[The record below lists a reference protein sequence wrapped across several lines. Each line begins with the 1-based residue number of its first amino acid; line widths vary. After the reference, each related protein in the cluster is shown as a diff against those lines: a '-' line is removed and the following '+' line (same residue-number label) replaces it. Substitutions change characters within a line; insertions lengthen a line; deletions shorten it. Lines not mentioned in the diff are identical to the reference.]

1 MANHVQ
7 HVLTSTKAKKEKS
20 TIKKRCKIEKNV
32 SCESYNII
40 YMLHCNKCGKKYVG
54 TTGHQLKKRLAEH
67 RGYIINQVTSKS
79 TGAHWNLS
87 GHSLDHLK
95 VLILE
100 QVKSKD
106 EYKEL

>member
-1 MANHVQ
+1 MFHVRVIILYICYIAQ
-7 HVLTSTKAKKEKS
+7 
-20 TIKKRCKIEKNV
+20 NV
-32 SCESYNII
+32 E
-40 YMLHCNKCGKKYVG
+40 KKYVG
-54 TTGHQLKKRLAEH
+54 TTGRQLKKRLAEH
-67 RGYIINQVTSKS
+67 RSYIINQVTSKS

-87 GHSLDHLK
+87 GHSLDHQK